1 MEPVEVVA
9 VCGEDLLRG
18 FGSEEC
24 ARIVV
29 DAALGADGATGEAT
43 AAVSQVLPQ
52 LREDP
57 QAGSAAIAQMLTAAG
72 LSDDA
77 AARRL
82 SATIDGMLGA
92 DEPAC
97 AGLPSGVDRES
108 VLSECLSKYKA
119 ATGNAFPAAAAAV
132 DGGWHAAG
140 MLLLSHSSRSLL
152 PVTNVRQYKLSSG
165 GHRGVS
171 WVVRAGD
178 SADSAEIGVKHPGD
192 TVWAVQSGDWLQL
205 CSNSGGWVR
214 AAAGGAGWVPMR
226 ERSRRPHCAAAPVG
240 QESSGRSLWIAVGV
254 LLLSA
259 VAAAVGVN
267 PVHAESPGVSCSSSY
282 TVSPSEVTEGGEV
295 QVTLRGEGSGE
306 CRGGVLD
313 AKLVSM
319 RHLCAAQP
327 TLPSHPSFTA
337 SPVRSGA
344 GGSLAFKVPFAGEWF
359 VCVYGTGWRAAVVA
373 AGADADGFTAL
384 PRSSTQHRASDKD
397 RSRKEAVK
405 RMEQKMRESEERVQL
420 MEQEEK
426 RKRAEAEQEQKR
438 RAEEEQRQ
446 LREAAEQEEKRRAEE
461 EQRQLREAAEQEAAE
476 QTRQAELEAAQAAEV
491 AAERANSDRDDA
503 GDEAELW
510 DMDCKGAD
518 LFVDGVYQKRC
529 GVTFAA
535 CRSACETTDGC
546 RAFVH
551 NYRVGE
557 GPNPQW
563 TDGCCWL
570 KTGCPDRR
578 VLHGKRTVVLQ
589 AAAEA
594 ALTELWDMDCKGAD
608 LFVDGVYQKRCG
620 VTFAAC
626 RSACETTDGCRAFVH
641 NYRVGEGPNPQWTDG
656 CCWLKT
662 GCPDRRVLHGKRTVV
677 FDSEASSE
685 PPVVQRP
692 RHEHGPSQIS
702 ELLLKHGGEM
712 VDVSGAAVRA
722 VGGDSPQGEGPGSAT
737 DGDFS
742 TKWADFTAAPL
753 EVRFPHPTLVDS
765 YSIVTANDMPERDPY
780 RWVLTGSDD
789 GAEWAVLSRV
799 DGDEEPLPL
808 QRNAQGTWYSV
819 QHPRPYTRYRFEPE
833 VLRGEP
839 WTGDLPPADALG
851 GVMEDTECVGD
862 ELVIQGHVMSGRGMS
877 ERACA
882 LACNV
887 RPGCAV
893 YVYTYSEGDGLHP
906 VWHDMVCDLK
916 QGCSARRRRR
926 GKRSGVVRHALA
938 VPGAA
943 RRGEQL
949 EKALSDAAG
958 QGVASVVAAALSGS
972 AQHCS
977 SAALRESARA
987 WLRSRQKSSAAP
999 AKERPLPAFAVP
1011 RARGSYRSPKEMS
1024 GETALRLRGGS

>member
-578 VLHGKRTVVLQ
+578 VLHGKRTVV
-589 AAAEA
+589 
-594 ALTELWDMDCKGAD
+594 
-608 LFVDGVYQKRCG
+608 
-620 VTFAAC
+620 
-626 RSACETTDGCRAFVH
+626 
-641 NYRVGEGPNPQWTDG
+641 
-656 CCWLKT
+656 
-662 GCPDRRVLHGKRTVV
+662 